1 MNGIRII
8 KDRCTG
14 CGICVR
20 TCPFGAIE
28 IIDGKAH
35 IGDKCVLC
43 GACVKACPVEAI
55 VMEKEEGKKDVSGY
69 SDVWVFAEIDEGNLK
84 NVALELM
91 GKAREL
97 ADELGERACAVLIG
111 KDVKEKVRELG
122 AHGADVVYVAEDDR
136 LADYRAEAYAHVM
149 AELIKKY
156 RPSIVLYPA
165 TRVGRSLAPRIAAA
179 LSLGLTA
186 DCTSLGIKDGMLLQ
200 SRPAFGGNIMADI
213 LSPNTRP
220 QMATVRPNV
229 FKKKEGDYS
238 RKYEVVEFHTEI
250 PESAMLTR
258 ILEVIR
264 TGEEGAKKID
274 EADVIVAGGAGMG
287 GKDGFEMLEELAE
300 LLGGAVGAS
309 RKAVEMGWA
318 PKSIQVGQSGT
329 TVSPKVYI
337 ACGISGAVQHL
348 VGMKESGLIIAINK
362 DSEAPIFTVAD
373 YGIVGDVF
381 EVVPK
386 LIEEIKKIREKS
398 A

>member
-1 MNGIRII
+1 MIFVI
-8 KDRCTG
+8 KEKCIG
-14 CGICVR
+14 CGICVK

-28 IIDGKAH
+28 IVDGKAV
-35 IGDKCVLC
+35 IGDKCTLC
-43 GACVKACPVEAI
+43 GACVEACPVGAI
-55 VMEKEEGKKDVSGY
+55 VLEREEKEIDTSAY
-69 SDVWVFAEIDEGNLK
+69 RDVWVFAETEDGKLK

-111 KDVKEKVRELG
+111 KDVKGNAKELG
-122 AHGADVVYVAEDDR
+122 AHGADVVYVAEDEA
-136 LADYRAEAYAHVM
+136 LKEYRAEPYAHVM
-149 AELIKKY
+149 AGLIKKY

-165 TRVGRSLAPRIAAA
+165 TRVGRSFAPRIAAM
-179 LSLGLTA
+179 LGLGLTA
-186 DCTSLGIKDGMLLQ
+186 DCTSLSIKDGMLLQ

-229 FKKKEGDYS
+229 FKKKEGDHS
-238 RKYEVVEFHTEI
+238 RKYEVIEFHPEL
-250 PESAMLTR
+250 PESALLTK
-258 ILEVIR
+258 ILEVIK

-274 EADVIVAGGAGMG
+274 EADVIVSGGAGMG
-287 GKDGFEMLEELAE
+287 GKEGFKMLERLAD

-309 RKAVEMGWA
+309 RKAVEMGWM
-318 PKSIQVGQSGT
+318 PKSSQVGQSGT

-348 VGMKESGLIIAINK
+348 VGMKESDLIIAINK
-362 DSEAPIFTVAD
+362 DPDAPIFTVAD
-373 YGIVGDVF
+373 YGIVGDVN

-386 LIEEIKKIREKS
+386 LIEEIEKIRKKS
-398 A
+398 G

>member
-1 MNGIRII
+1 MSRIYVI
-8 KDRCTG
+8 KEKCTG

-28 IIDGKAH
+28 IVDGKAS

-43 GACVKACPVEAI
+43 GACVKACPFGAI
-55 VMEKEEGKKDVSGY
+55 VMEKEESKADTSGY
-69 SDVWVFAEIDEGNLK
+69 RDVWVFAETDDGKLK

-111 KDVKEKVRELG
+111 KDVKDNAKELG
-122 AHGADVVYVAEDDR
+122 AHGADIIYVVEDDA
-136 LADYRAEAYAHVM
+136 LQDYRAEAYAHVM
-149 AELIKKY
+149 EELIKEY

-165 TRVGRSLAPRIAAA
+165 TRVGRSLAPRIAAS

-229 FKKKEGDYS
+229 FRKKEADYS
-238 RKYEVVEFHTEI
+238 REYEVIEFHTDI
-250 PESAMLTR
+250 PESALLTR
-258 ILEVIR
+258 IIESIR
-264 TGEEGAKKID
+264 TAEEGTKKID
-274 EADVIVAGGAGMG
+274 EADIIVAGGAGMG
-287 GKDGFEMLEELAE
+287 GKEGFKMLEELAE

-309 RKAVEMGWA
+309 RKAVEMGLA

-348 VGMKESGLIIAINK
+348 VGMKESELIIAINK
-362 DSEAPIFTVAD
+362 DPEAPIFTVAD

-386 LIEEIKKIREKS
+386 LLDAIKSMKQEG
-398 A
+398 